1 MALRSA
7 RGLAFGAGAART
19 LGTLAALDL
28 TTSLI
33 PSPAD
38 HLWPIPAK
46 PTALLVLEVVCAL
59 ALMPVLARGARAA
72 WRALCAA
79 PIPPVARVVLVAW
92 AAVAALHVALRFE
105 HFPFSPVA
113 MFSSGV
119 VPRQD
124 DAVEV
129 RGYLVQHGDTLVPL
143 SFLREGSGFGGRYG
157 LDWDYKAGWAMSL
170 YAYSHSRARDLL
182 LRDLGARGFVAHRVR
197 YRYDRHDG
205 RPLPPEKPT
214 P

>member
-1 MALRSA
+1 MALRWA
-7 RGLAFGAGAART
+7 RGLANGAA
-19 LGTLAALDL
+19 TLAALLALDL
-28 TTSLI
+28 STSLI

-46 PTALLVLEVVCAL
+46 PAALLLLEAACTLAIAPVAVRGIRVV
-59 ALMPVLARGARAA
+59 

-79 PIPPVARVVLVAW
+79 PIPRAARAILVAWVLVAC
-92 AAVAALHVALRFE
+92 AHVALRFE

-113 MFSSGV
+113 MFSSAV

-129 RGYLVQHGDTLVPL
+129 RGYLVEQGSTLVPL
-143 SFLREGSGFGGRYG
+143 SFLREGSGFAGRYG

-182 LRDLGARGFVAHRVR
+182 LRELGERGFVAHRVR
-197 YRYDRHDG
+197 YHYDRHDG
-205 RPLPPEKPT
+205 LPLPQEKPA

>member
-7 RGLAFGAGAART
+7 RGLAVGAAASC
-19 LGTLAALDL
+19 TLAALDL
-28 TTSLI
+28 TTSLV

-46 PTALLVLEVVCAL
+46 PDVLLAIEVACAL
-59 ALMPVLARGARAA
+59 ALVPAAARGARAV

-79 PIPPVARVVLVAW
+79 PIPSAARALLVAW
-92 AAVAALHVALRFE
+92 VVVASLHVALRFE
-105 HFPFSPVA
+105 RFPFSPVA

-119 VPRQD
+119 VPRRD
-124 DAVEV
+124 DAVEA
-129 RGYLVQHGDTLVPL
+129 RGYLVEHGRTLLPL

-157 LDWDYKAGWAMSL
+157 LDWDYKAGWTMSL

-182 LRDLGARGFVAHRVR
+182 LRELGERGFVAHRTR
-197 YRYDRHDG
+197 YRYHRRDG
-205 RPLPPEKPT
+205 RPLPPERRAP
-214 P
+214 